1 MSTTLICVLIINHY
15 LKLFLATSKQ
25 RTKFIK
31 IITAGKKKASV
42 LIEKINNLHR
52 EQFPENKEKTYLNFD
67 DFSQGSFPW
76 QLPDDK
82 GTEISVSVLVK

>member
-1 MSTTLICVLIINHY
+1 M
-15 LKLFLATSKQ
+15 
-25 RTKFIK
+25 
-31 IITAGKKKASV
+31 

-67 DFSQGSFPW
+67 DFSQGSFPL

>member
-1 MSTTLICVLIINHY
+1 M
-15 LKLFLATSKQ
+15 
-25 RTKFIK
+25 
-31 IITAGKKKASV
+31 

-82 GTEISVSVLVK
+82 GTEISVSMLVK

>member
-25 RTKFIK
+25 RTKFLK
-31 IITAGKKKASV
+31 IITAEKKASV
-42 LIEKINNLHR
+42 LIGKITNLHR

-82 GTEISVSVLVK
+82 GTEISVSMLVK